1 MAMLFWNAY
10 LTDGE
15 GIILTSLVYFNHF
28 SKKKHHCPPNAV
40 RETVREAE
48 WGNGPFITQ
57 GGLYGNPTSNRV
69 FCPRG
74 GDYRYIPRLIN
85 PHFQKITALSSER
98 WRFER
103 ERLTQTV
110 NRFTDGKRLASVTHS
125 CTQACLPTGRHSRT
139 TIIEPS
145 SLVYTLPN
153 LFCVFAE
160 WRFRIAIVFLHV
172 VKNPNRGNSMS

>member
-1 MAMLFWNAY
+1 MLFWNAY

-15 GIILTSLVYFNHF
+15 GIIITSLVYFNHF

-74 GDYRYIPRLIN
+74 GDYRYVPRLIN

-110 NRFTDGKRLASVTHS
+110 NRFTYGKRFGFSHS
-125 CTQACLPTGRHSRT
+125 FMH
-139 TIIEPS
+139 S
-145 SLVYTLPN
+145 SLSADRQAFTHYHHWT
-153 LFCVFAE
+153 
-160 WRFRIAIVFLHV
+160 IVPSLYSSEPFLCIRG
-172 VKNPNRGNSMS
+172 VKISHRDCSPACR